1 MSGQIAHLGERLQ
14 DLADN
19 RLSGTEL
26 SAVEA
31 HLAGCTRCRRELEAL
46 RRVKQAIGPQ
56 PGNNASSSAL
66 SAALSQ
72 VLEREQSVAKP
83 PAPRRVGLARRWA
96 LAAGVAIIA
105 ATALLLWRN
114 EAGRN
119 SWTAEVARDFDA
131 YRGAH
136 LPLALRTGDP
146 VELQRFFAAQHLGF
160 DVHVFDLGKID
171 YLVEGGDVRLLDDR
185 PTARFAYRG
194 PDDAR
199 LLCEM
204 FRGRMDE
211 LPPAPR
217 SAVHNG
223 VTFRVYRRDALTAV
237 YWAEGGVLC
246 VLVSDIDSDALI
258 ALAFEKAAPAA

>member
-1 MSGQIAHLGERLQ
+1 MSGPTEHPGDRLQ

-19 RLSGTEL
+19 RLSGSEL
-26 SAVEA
+26 SDVEA

-46 RRVKQAIGPQ
+46 RHVKQALGPQ
-56 PGNNASSSAL
+56 PGGNASSSAL
-66 SAALSQ
+66 PAALSQ
-72 VLEREQSVAKP
+72 LLAQEQGVAKP
-83 PAPRRVGLARRWA
+83 SAPRRVGPARRWA
-96 LAAGVAIIA
+96 LAAGIAIIA
-105 ATALLLWRN
+105 SAALLLWRN
-114 EAGRN
+114 EASQN
-119 SWTAEVARDFDA
+119 SWTAEVARDFDS
-131 YRGAH
+131 YRSAH
-136 LPLALRTGDP
+136 LPMALRTGDP
-146 VELQRFFAAQHLGF
+146 AELQRFFAAQHLGF
-160 DVHVFDLGKID
+160 DVHVFDLGKMD
-171 YLVEGGDVRLLDDR
+171 YLVEGGDVRLIDKR

-211 LPPAPR
+211 LPPGPR

-258 ALAFEKAAPAA
+258 ALAFEKAGSAA